1 MILNG
6 ESSHVKLHGR
16 HFESLICCIR
26 VGNAGIL
33 VLRRNMNSSQIARKL
48 QAFAALFALLLSAAP
63 LLAASL
69 SALDLSACCTTS
81 YCPVHHRQA
90 RDLQKDKNNCD
101 AQGRSAGNDCALRAC
116 DTPPNPAVA
125 TALLVLMAPPAISY
139 RVVAEPAP
147 VLVSAFFPFH
157 LNLPTTPPPRTLPS

>member
-1 MILNG
+1 MNG
-6 ESSHVKLHGR
+6 ETSDVKLRGTHL
-16 HFESLICCIR
+16 ESFCCCTKA
-26 VGNAGIL
+26 GNARIL
-33 VLRRNMNSSQIARKL
+33 VLRRNMNIGQIARKL

-69 SALDLSACCTTS
+69 SAQDLSACCATS

-101 AQGRSAGNDCALRAC
+101 AQGHSAGNDCSMRAC
-116 DTPPNPAVA
+116 EMAPNPAVG
-125 TALLVLMAPPAISY
+125 TTLLVLAAPPAISH
-139 RVVAEPAP
+139 RVIAEPAP
-147 VLVSAFFPFH
+147 ALISAFFPFH